1 MKVILDIKDNK
12 VDFVM
17 ELLNSLSFVKAEP
30 ISAKKAK
37 FLKELKASVQEVTLA
52 KQGKIKL
59 QTAEQLLN
67 EL

>member
-30 ISAKKAK
+30 LTSKKAK
-37 FLKELKASVQEVTLA
+37 FLKEVKGSVDEVVLA
-52 KQGKIKL
+52 KKGKIKL
-59 QTAEQLLN
+59 QNAEDLLN